1 MSKTK
6 KAQTGEKQIANNRRA
21 FHDYTIE
28 ERYEAGLML
37 EGWEV
42 KSLRAGHIQLT
53 QSYVTLHRGDAWL
66 MGATIT
72 PLNTAS
78 THITPESTRSRKL
91 LLHKKELAKLFAG
104 VERKGYTI
112 VPLSMYWKEGRA
124 KLEIGVAKG
133 KKQYDKRADE
143 KNRDWERS
151 KARLL
156 RPK

>member
-1 MSKTK
+1 MSNTK
-6 KAQTGEKQIANNRRA
+6 KAHVGEKQIANNRRA

-42 KSLRAGHIQLT
+42 KSLRAGHIQLA

-72 PLNTAS
+72 PLKTVS
-78 THITPESTRSRKL
+78 THIIPDATRNRKL
-91 LLHKKELAKLFAG
+91 LLHKKELNNLFIG

-112 VPLSMYWKEGRA
+112 VPLSIYWKNGRA

-133 KKQYDKRADE
+133 KKQYDKRAAE
-143 KNRDWERS
+143 KNRDWERT

-156 RPK
+156 RAK